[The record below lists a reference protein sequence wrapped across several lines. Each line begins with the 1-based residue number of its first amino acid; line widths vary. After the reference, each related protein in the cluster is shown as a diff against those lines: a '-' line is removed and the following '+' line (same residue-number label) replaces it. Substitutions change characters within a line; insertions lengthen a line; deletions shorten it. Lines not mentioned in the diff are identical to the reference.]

1 MQWRLN
7 PDQSGGGLFND
18 LAPHQIDL
26 MHYFFGSIASSGGM
40 ARNQAK
46 AYGAADVVSGQI
58 WFERGALFTGH
69 WAFNVAEKCDVCEVI
84 GSEGQ
89 ISFSVFDYQPITLVS
104 GPRLHHCEFYT
115 LQPLKHTM
123 IT

>member
-58 WFERGALFTGH
+58 WFERGAIFTGK
-69 WAFNVAEKCDVCEVI
+69 WAFNVAEKCDVCDVI
-84 GSEGQ
+84 GTEGNVW
-89 ISFSVFDYQPITLVS
+89 FLDFNERTFTFVS
-104 GPRLHHCEFYT
+104 GKRVQQFEF
-115 LQPLKHTM
+115 
-123 IT
+123 